1 MMTGGRAMGDDT
13 QDMIFQTDPYIACR
27 YSTAEKLNWVHI
39 NFVVICRCQSWRRL
53 VHRSRHF
60 NVKKDYV
67 FCRLLTHSVADLQ
80 SARMHTFFSRIILVS
95 ERVLRRRQNTV

>member
-39 NFVVICRCQSWRRL
+39 NFVVICRCQS
-53 VHRSRHF
+53 
-60 NVKKDYV
+60 
-67 FCRLLTHSVADLQ
+67 
-80 SARMHTFFSRIILVS
+80 
-95 ERVLRRRQNTV
+95 